1 MWASL
6 RGLVGCLWLLILFS
20 HRVLDALPCSENDF
34 DLEHE
39 HQSLSEMHFGKI
51 TCWLTSAINKNIV
64 VGGII
69 RV

>member
-1 MWASL
+1 M
-6 RGLVGCLWLLILFS
+6 GFFGGIGWLLMAADFVLTQG
-20 HRVLDALPCSENDF
+20 LDALPCSENDF